1 MFRGHHGGK
10 IIEDIERLLLLG
22 KRIIVAVVFD
32 SERKRVISNSST
44 IGFGTHSVLIIFK
57 G

>member
-22 KRIIVAVVFD
+22 KGIIVAVVFD

-44 IGFGTHSVLIIFK
+44 IGLRTHFVLIIFK